1 MMTIKVKYEA
11 LSNEVKNQTQFFT
24 GKDLTDCICKM
35 DEFNEWLAKGADIK
49 KIFKTRIVETQH
61 H

>member
-11 LSNEVKNQTQFFT
+11 LSNEVKNQIQFFT
-24 GKDLTDCICKM
+24 GKDLADCIHKM

-49 KIFKTRIVETQH
+49 KIFKTRIVETQQN
-61 H
+61 